1 MSLIHRHPGTLNPKV
16 HYRSPFFDE
25 DARRAERETATQR
38 ETEARARAERQVRR
52 DAFAA
57 RLGLS
62 LQRAR
67 TVEALHFAG
76 TKGLSAYEV
85 KCVAQCGQVSTF
97 LADLSRTFAVM
108 DLWFAERSGA
118 YRAIYRFTPATLARL
133 DAIVS
138 GFKDG
143 ETGRLAGVPE
153 TVRILPESDAGII
166 HRHFDVTARQAC
178 MIVALHCSGAT
189 GETTAAL
196 CKAGCYG
203 ADLSLVKRLT
213 AKLDLAGVKTEF
225 SRETGRWR
233 LTPAGADLIA
243 GLIAADRALVR
254 RGL

>member
-1 MSLIHRHPGTLNPKV
+1 MSLIHRHPGKLDPRV
-16 HYRSPFFDE
+16 HYRSPFFHE
-25 DARRAERETATQR
+25 DARRAEREKATQR

-62 LQRAR
+62 VQRAR
-67 TVEALHFAG
+67 TVEALFAAG
-76 TKGLSAYEV
+76 AKGLSAYEV
-85 KCVAQCGQVSTF
+85 KTVAQCGQVSTF
-97 LADLSRTFAVM
+97 LADLARTFAAM
-108 DLWFAERSGA
+108 DLWFAERTGA
-118 YRAIYRFTPATLARL
+118 YRAIYRFTPATLAAL
-133 DAIVS
+133 DKIVD
-138 GFKDG
+138 GFKGG

-166 HRHFDVTARQAC
+166 HRHFDVSERAAC
-178 MIVALHCSGAT
+178 VIAALFFAGSA

-196 CKAGCYG
+196 CKAGRYS
-203 ADLSLVKRLT
+203 ADLSLMRRI
-213 AKLDLAGVKTEF
+213 AARLDLAGVHTEF

-233 LTPAGADLIA
+233 LTQAGADLIA